1 MSRIGNMPI
10 AIPEGVEVS
19 VNENLV
25 TVKNGNTVLEQ
36 VINPD
41 ISVEIEDGQ
50 VLVKRHDDTKH
61 SRSLHGLTR
70 SLINNMVI
78 GVKENFQKVLEISG
92 IGYRAQM
99 E

>member
-41 ISVEIEDGQ
+41 ISVEIGRWTGFGQ
-50 VLVKRHDDTKH
+50 T
-61 SRSLHGLTR
+61 T
-70 SLINNMVI
+70 
-78 GVKENFQKVLEISG
+78 
-92 IGYRAQM
+92 
-99 E
+99 